1 MEGLK
6 PDTLAV
12 HAAREPD
19 PGTGA
24 VASPLHL
31 STTFERAPDGG
42 YPHGFQYGRSGN
54 PTRDALERAIAVLE
68 GAAEALCFASGTAAS
83 MATFAL
89 LRPGDHVIAPTECYY
104 GTLKQLRQLFGTIG
118 VGLTQ
123 ADTWDLRALRDA
135 WTPATRLLWIETP
148 SNPRLRITDIAA
160 CAEFVHARGAVLACD
175 STFAT
180 PVLQQPLAL
189 GADIVMH
196 STTKFLAGHSDVTGG
211 ALAVRERGQLLQRL
225 REYQHQAGAVPSPFD
240 CWMIRRSMM
249 TLPLRVRAQAATAL
263 QLAHFLAQHPGVERV
278 HYPGLESHPGHE
290 VAVRQ
295 MAGFGSMLS
304 FEVAGG
310 ADAAMQV
317 AARVR
322 LFTRATS
329 LGSVESLIEHRAS
342 IEGPET
348 TTPGGLLRL
357 STGLEH
363 PDDLVADLAQALR

>member
-1 MEGLK
+1 MKDLRPE
-6 PDTLAV
+6 TLAI
-12 HAAREPD
+12 HAARSPD

-24 VASPLHL
+24 VAPPLYL

-54 PTRDALERAIAVLE
+54 PTRDALEQAIAVLE
-68 GAAEALCFASGTAAS
+68 GATEALCFASGTAAS
-83 MATFAL
+83 MAAFAL

-104 GTLKQLRQLFGTIG
+104 GTVLQLRELVGTLGIRI
-118 VGLTQ
+118 TQ
-123 ADTWDLRALRDA
+123 ADTWDHEALQRA

-160 CAEFVHARGAVLACD
+160 AAQMAHAHGALLACD

-196 STTKFLAGHSDVTGG
+196 STTKFLAGHSDISGG
-211 ALAVRERGQLLQRL
+211 ALAVREQGETLQRL
-225 REYQHQAGAVPSPFD
+225 RRYQHQAGAVPSPFD

-249 TLPLRVRAQAATAL
+249 TLPLRVRAQSASAMQVAR
-263 QLAHFLAQHPGVERV
+263 FLAGHPGIERV
-278 HYPGLESHPGHE
+278 HYPGLETHPGHDI
-290 VAVRQ
+290 AARQ
-295 MAGFGSMLS
+295 MNGFGSMLS

-310 ADAAMQV
+310 AAAAMQV
-317 AARVR
+317 AARMG

-329 LGSVESLIEHRAS
+329 LGSVESLVEHRAS
-342 IEGPET
+342 IEGPDT
-348 TTPGGLLRL
+348 RTPQGLLRL
-357 STGLEH
+357 SIGLEH
-363 PDDLVADLAQALR
+363 ADDLLADLAQALR